1 MRSIIIVLSLL
12 IMSVSGSLAE
22 ESKLKP
28 EISEF
33 KLDNGLRLVVIPDR
47 RAPVVTHMIWYQAG
61 AADDPVGKSGV
72 AHYLEHLMFKGTTKY
87 QNNEFSTAIAEI
99 GGQENAFT
107 SSDYTAYYQ
116 KVAPSALKQM
126 MAFEADRMRNVLITE
141 EVAVPELKVIL
152 EERSSRVDSSPSSIM
167 NEFVRTA
174 LYVHHPY
181 GVPVIG
187 WEHEIA
193 NLTRQDTLD
202 FYEKWYQPWNAIVV
216 VAGDVEA
223 EAVLQDAKDTYG
235 KVVASQPEIERN
247 WVKDPKVVV
256 SKTIEYT
263 DKRVTNPSWSRSF
276 ITPSYRNAEDGE
288 AEALDLL
295 AAILGGSV
303 KSRIHQEITLNRQI
317 ANSAGAWY
325 SGSSRGPGSFGVYGS
340 PRGDVEISEIENA
353 LQQEIDKLLTD
364 GVTQEEL
371 DYARRAFLKSIIY
384 SQDSQVAL
392 ARIFGSILTNGGTI
406 EDFVGWPDAIAK
418 VTVEDINKV
427 ARKYLDKKRSVTS
440 RLLPEQS

>member
-1 MRSIIIVLSLL
+1 MRSIIFVLSLL
-12 IMSVSGSLAE
+12 MMSVSGSLAE

-47 RAPVVTHMIWYQAG
+47 RAPVVTHMVWYQAG
-61 AADDPVGKSGV
+61 AADDPIGKSGV
-72 AHYLEHLMFKGTTKY
+72 AHYLEHLMFKGTTTY

-141 EVAVPELKVIL
+141 KVAKPELKVIL
-152 EERSSRVDSSPSSIM
+152 EERSSRVDSRPSSIM

-193 NLTRQDTLD
+193 NLTSEDTLE

-223 EAVLQDAKDTYG
+223 EAVFAG
-235 KVVASQPEIERN
+235 R
-247 WVKDPKVVV
+247 
-256 SKTIEYT
+256 
-263 DKRVTNPSWSRSF
+263 KRHIRKNCGITARSR
-276 ITPSYRNAEDGE
+276 T
-288 AEALDLL
+288 
-295 AAILGGSV
+295 
-303 KSRIHQEITLNRQI
+303 QM
-317 ANSAGAWY
+317 
-325 SGSSRGPGSFGVYGS
+325 GPGSE
-340 PRGDVEISEIENA
+340 D
-353 LQQEIDKLLTD
+353 
-364 GVTQEEL
+364 
-371 DYARRAFLKSIIY
+371 RRIKNHRIY
-384 SQDSQVAL
+384 
-392 ARIFGSILTNGGTI
+392 R
-406 EDFVGWPDAIAK
+406 
-418 VTVEDINKV
+418 
-427 ARKYLDKKRSVTS
+427 
-440 RLLPEQS
+440 

>member
-1 MRSIIIVLSLL
+1 MRSLIFVLSLL
-12 IMSVSGSLAE
+12 MMSVSGSLADV
-22 ESKLKP
+22 SKLKP
-28 EISEF
+28 DISEF
-33 KLDNGLRLVVIPDR
+33 TLENGLRLVVIPDR
-47 RAPVVTHMIWYQAG
+47 RAPVVTHMVWYQAG
-61 AADDPVGKSGV
+61 AADDPIGKSGV
-72 AHYLEHLMFKGTTKY
+72 AHFLEHLLFKGTTTY
-87 QNNEFSTAIAEI
+87 QGNEFSNAVSEI

-116 KVAPSALKQM
+116 KVTPSALRQM
-126 MAFEADRMRNVLITE
+126 MVFEADRMRNVVINDDVVL
-141 EVAVPELKVIL
+141 PERNVIL
-152 EERSSRVDSSPSSIM
+152 EERSSRVDTRPSSIM

-187 WEHEIA
+187 WEHEISK
-193 NLTRQDTLD
+193 LTREDTLE

-216 VAGDVEA
+216 VAGDVEPQ
-223 EAVLQDAKDTYG
+223 AVLKDAKETYG
-235 KVVASQPEIERN
+235 KVVASRAKIERN
-247 WVKDPKVVV
+247 WVQDPEVVV
-256 SKTIEYT
+256 AKTIEYT

-303 KSRIHQEITLNRQI
+303 KSRINQEITLKRQI

-353 LQQEIDKLLTD
+353 LQTEIDKLLAD

-392 ARIFGSILTNGGTI
+392 SRIFGSILANGGTI

-418 VTVEDINKV
+418 VTVEDINRV

>member
-1 MRSIIIVLSLL
+1 MRSIIFVLSLL

-72 AHYLEHLMFKGTTKY
+72 AHYLEHLMFKGTTTY

-116 KVAPSALKQM
+116 KVSPSALKQM

-141 EVAVPELKVIL
+141 EVAKPELKVIL
-152 EERSSRVDSSPSSIM
+152 EERSSRVDSRPSSIM

-193 NLTRQDTLD
+193 NLTHLDTLA

-325 SGSSRGPGSFGVYGS
+325 SGSSRGPGSFGVYGC
-340 PRGDVEISEIENA
+340 PRGDVEIS
-353 LQQEIDKLLTD
+353 
-364 GVTQEEL
+364 
-371 DYARRAFLKSIIY
+371 
-384 SQDSQVAL
+384 
-392 ARIFGSILTNGGTI
+392 
-406 EDFVGWPDAIAK
+406 
-418 VTVEDINKV
+418 
-427 ARKYLDKKRSVTS
+427 
-440 RLLPEQS
+440 